1 VTTSTDDDVLDGQGA
16 LVTGGGSGI
25 GLAVARRLKD
35 DGALVTI
42 CGRSKERLDAAVEE
56 LGDDVRTVVADV
68 TVEDDVVAA
77 VAAAADAPLGLRI
90 AVANAGGSS
99 QMGPLVATGL
109 EEFRATVDV
118 NVLGTFLTI
127 KHAAPHL
134 VRNGGGSI
142 VAVSSIA
149 AAVSHPYLGA
159 YAVGKA
165 GIDMLVKVAADELG
179 RSKVRVN
186 AVRPGLVDTEL
197 VAGIFATQDV
207 LDSYLTQTPLG
218 RAGEPGEIAELIRFL
233 AGPESAWITGQ
244 AIGIDGGHSLR
255 RGPDYTPFAEPVYG
269 ADALRGIPPS
279 PT

>member
-1 VTTSTDDDVLDGQGA
+1 VTGVLDGQGA

-25 GLAVARRLKD
+25 GLAVAKRLKA
-35 DGALVTI
+35 DGAVVTI
-42 CGRSKERLDAAVEE
+42 CGRSKERLDAAVDD
-56 LGDDVRTVVADV
+56 LGDDVNAITADV
-68 TVEDDVVAA
+68 TVEEDVANA
-77 VAAAADAPLGLRI
+77 VATAADAAPKGLRI

-99 QMGPLVATGL
+99 QMGPLVVTGL
-109 EEFRATVDV
+109 DEFRDTVEV
-118 NVLGTFLTI
+118 NVIGTFLTI

-179 RSKVRVN
+179 RSNVRVN

-197 VAGIFATQDV
+197 VAGIFATDEV

-218 RAGEPGEIAELIRFL
+218 RAGQPEEIAELIRFL

-244 AIGIDGGHSLR
+244 AVGIDGGHSLR
-255 RGPDYTPFAEPVYG
+255 RGPDYTPFVEPVYG

-279 PT
+279 P

>member
-1 VTTSTDDDVLDGQGA
+1 MTGVLDGRGA

-25 GLAVARRLKD
+25 GLATAKRLAA
-35 DGALVTI
+35 DGAVVTI

-56 LGDDVRTVVADV
+56 LSGVGHVTAVVADV
-68 TVEDDVVAA
+68 TVEEDVTNA
-77 VAAAADAPLGLRI
+77 VAAAADRAPQGLQM

-99 QMGPLVATGL
+99 HMGPLVATGV
-109 EEFRATVDV
+109 EEFRATVEV
-118 NVLGTFLTI
+118 NVVGTFLTI
-127 KHAAPHL
+127 KHAAPYL

-179 RSKVRVN
+179 RSNVRVN

-197 VAGIFATQDV
+197 VAGIMATPDV

-218 RAGEPGEIAELIRFL
+218 RAGDPDEIAELIRFL

-244 AIGIDGGHSLR
+244 AISIDGGHSLR

-279 PT
+279 PPA

>member
-1 VTTSTDDDVLDGQGA
+1 MSGVLDGYGA

-25 GLAVARRLKD
+25 GLAAARRLAA
-35 DGALVTI
+35 DGAVVTI
-42 CGRSKERLDAAVEE
+42 CGRSKERLDAALEE
-56 LGDDVRTVVADV
+56 LGGAANVHAVTADV
-68 TVEDDVVAA
+68 TVEEDVANA
-77 VAAAADAPLGLRI
+77 VAAAAAVAPLRI

-99 QMGPLVATGL
+99 HMGPLVATGL
-109 EEFRATVDV
+109 DEFRATVEV
-118 NVLGTFLTI
+118 NIVGTFLTL
-127 KHAAPHL
+127 KHAAPEL

-165 GIDMLVKVAADELG
+165 GIDMLAKVAADELG
-179 RSKVRVN
+179 RSNVRVN

-197 VAGIFATQDV
+197 VAGIFATPEV
-207 LDSYLTQTPLG
+207 LDSYLSQTPLG
-218 RAGEPGEIAELIRFL
+218 RAGNPDEIAQLIRFL

-244 AIGIDGGHSLR
+244 AVGIDGGHSLR

-269 ADALRGIPPS
+269 ADAMRGIPPS
-279 PT
+279 NSSR

>member
-1 VTTSTDDDVLDGQGA
+1 MSDSLDGYGA

-25 GLAVARRLKD
+25 GLAAAKRLKA
-35 DGALVTI
+35 DGAVVTI
-42 CGRSKERLDAAVEE
+42 CGRSQERLDAAVEE
-56 LGDDVRTVVADV
+56 LGTEVTTVVADV
-68 TVEDDVVAA
+68 TVEADVARA
-77 VAAAADAPLGLRI
+77 VAAAADAAPLGLRI

-99 QMGPLVATGL
+99 HMAPLVVTGL
-109 EEFRATVDV
+109 EDFKATVDV
-118 NVLGTFLTI
+118 NIVGTFLTI

-165 GIDMLVKVAADELG
+165 GIDMLTKVAADELG
-179 RSKVRVN
+179 RSNVRVN

-197 VAGIFATQDV
+197 VAGIFATPDV

-218 RAGEPGEIAELIRFL
+218 RAGDPDEIAELIRFL

-244 AIGIDGGHSLR
+244 AISIDGGHSLR

-269 ADALRGIPPS
+269 ADALRGIPP
-279 PT
+279 T

>member
-1 VTTSTDDDVLDGQGA
+1 MSGRPLDGQGA

-25 GLAVARRLKD
+25 GLAAAKRLAA
-35 DGALVTI
+35 DGAVVTI
-42 CGRSKERLDAAVEE
+42 CGRNKERLDAAAGEVP
-56 LGDDVRTVVADV
+56 GGMRTVVADV
-68 TVEDDVVAA
+68 TAEDDVAKA
-77 VAAAADAPLGLRI
+77 VAAAAEHAPLRI

-109 EEFRATVDV
+109 DEFRDTVEV
-118 NVLGTFLTI
+118 NVIGTFLTI

-134 VRNGGGSI
+134 VRNGGGSV

-149 AAVSHPYLGA
+149 AAISHPYLGA

-179 RSKVRVN
+179 RSNVRVN

-197 VAGIFATQDV
+197 VAGIFATPDV

-218 RAGEPGEIAELIRFL
+218 RAGEPDEIADLIRFL

-244 AIGIDGGHSLR
+244 AISIDGGHSLR
-255 RGPDYTPFAEPVYG
+255 RGPDYTSFAEPVYG
-269 ADALRGIPPS
+269 ADALRGIPP
-279 PT
+279 T

>member
-1 VTTSTDDDVLDGQGA
+1 MTGVLEGQGA

-25 GLAVARRLKD
+25 GLASARRLMA
-35 DGALVTI
+35 DGAVVTI
-42 CGRSKERLDAAVEE
+42 CGRNKERLDAAVAE
-56 LGDDVRTVVADV
+56 LGDGVTAVVADV
-68 TVEDDVVAA
+68 TVEDEVVNA
-77 VAAAADAPLGLRI
+77 VAAAAEAAPQGLRM

-99 QMGPLVATGL
+99 HMAPLVASAL
-109 EEFRATVDV
+109 EDFKATVDV
-118 NVLGTFLTI
+118 NIVGTFLTI

-134 VRNGGGSI
+134 ARNGGGGI
-142 VAVSSIA
+142 VALSSIA

-159 YAVGKA
+159 YGVGKA

-179 RSKVRVN
+179 RSNVRVN

-197 VAGIFATQDV
+197 VAGIFATDEV

-218 RAGEPGEIAELIRFL
+218 RSGKPEEVAELIRFL

-244 AIGIDGGHSLR
+244 SISIDGGHSLR

>member
-1 VTTSTDDDVLDGQGA
+1 MTKPLDGQGA

-25 GLAVARRLKD
+25 GLATARRLAA
-35 DGALVTI
+35 DGAVVTI

-56 LGDDVRTVVADV
+56 LGGGVNAVVADV
-68 TVEDDVVAA
+68 TVEDDVANA
-77 VAAAADAPLGLRI
+77 VAAASDAAPSGLRM

-99 QMGPLVATGL
+99 HMAPLVVSGL
-109 EEFRATVDV
+109 DEFKATVEV
-118 NVLGTFLTI
+118 NIVGTFLTI

-134 VRNGGGSI
+134 VRNGGGGI

-179 RSKVRVN
+179 RSNVRVN

-197 VAGIFATQDV
+197 VAGIVATEAV
-207 LDSYLTQTPLG
+207 LDSYLTQTPLARYG
-218 RAGEPGEIAELIRFL
+218 SPDEVAELIRFL

-244 AIGIDGGHSLR
+244 AISIDGGHSLR

>member
-1 VTTSTDDDVLDGQGA
+1 VSDTKPLEGQGA

-25 GLAVARRLKD
+25 GLASARRLMA
-35 DGALVTI
+35 DGAVVTI
-42 CGRSKERLDAAVEE
+42 CGRNKERLDAAVAE
-56 LGDDVRTVVADV
+56 LGDGVTAVVADV
-68 TVEDDVVAA
+68 TVEDDVANA
-77 VAAAADAPLGLRI
+77 VAAAAEAAPQGLRM

-99 QMGPLVATGL
+99 HMAPLVVSTL
-109 EEFRATVDV
+109 EDFKATVDV
-118 NVLGTFLTI
+118 NIVGTFLTI

-134 VRNGGGSI
+134 ARNGGGGI
-142 VAVSSIA
+142 VALSSIA

-159 YAVGKA
+159 YGVGKA

-179 RSKVRVN
+179 RSNVRVN

-197 VAGIFATQDV
+197 VAGIFATDDV

-218 RAGEPGEIAELIRFL
+218 RSGKPDEVAELIRFL

-244 AIGIDGGHSLR
+244 SISIDGGHSLR